1 MKSADTGQQIMQA
14 LQTVQQTAPQVDLSY
29 FVQSWSDFYS
39 GTLRHGSHYAAVI
52 GTGVPEIYIRACGLT
67 PIYLFGGDYC
77 SNKQETQFFPPVSDP
92 AIQSAAVSF
101 ISKGPSAIAAVVL
114 SPENTDALKALAYLR
129 KSGLPI
135 LTLEREI
142 MPQNTMPST
151 YRDAQMSFLLQL
163 ESISRSAPTA
173 DRLHQ
178 EAALSTQIHWLL
190 RRLDKSGYP
199 QALKAFIRQSFY
211 WVYDREEW
219 ARQVKILLAE
229 APPPVCEDILLIGS
243 PIYFPN
249 SKIYSILGEVGL
261 VQYHNFC
268 SAPYP
273 TDYSKLC
280 QTNDLPSLL
289 DRLHQI
295 HYELSRND
303 ACALYGGAVH
313 KASGVIFHL
322 LKGQLK
328 YAYEAELVEKNAI
341 RQGIPFICV
350 ETDYSDADHEQVKI
364 RLEGFAELL
373 RQKHIGGA

>member
-1 MKSADTGQQIMQA
+1 MKSGDAGQQVMQA
-14 LQTVQQTAPQVDLSY
+14 LQTVQQTAPQVDLGC
-29 FVQSWSDFYS
+29 FFQSWSNFYS
-39 GTLRHGSHYAAVI
+39 GAPEQGSHYAAVI

-67 PIYLFGGDYC
+67 PIYLFGGGYC
-77 SNKQETQFFPPVSDP
+77 SSKQESQFFPPISDP
-92 AIQSAAVSF
+92 TIQSAVGSLL
-101 ISKGPSAIAAVVL
+101 SKGPSAIAAVVL

-129 KSGLPI
+129 KSGFTV

-173 DRLHQ
+173 DRLRQ
-178 EAALSTQIHWLL
+178 EAALSTQAHWLL
-190 RRLDKSGYP
+190 RRLNQSGYP
-199 QALKAFIRQSFY
+199 QALKAFIRQSVY
-211 WVYDREEW
+211 WVHDREEW
-219 ARQVKILLAE
+219 VWQIKILLAE
-229 APPPVCEDILLIGS
+229 APPPACEDILLIGS

-261 VQYHNFC
+261 LRYHNFC

-273 TDYSKLC
+273 ADYSKLC

-289 DRLHQI
+289 EQLHQI
-295 HYELSRND
+295 HYELSRDD
-303 ACALYGGAVH
+303 ARALYGGAVH
-313 KASGVIFHL
+313 KVSEVIFHL

-328 YAYEAELVEKNAI
+328 YAYEAELVEKSAI
-341 RQGIPFICV
+341 QQGIPFICV

-373 RQKHIGGA
+373 RHKHTGGA